1 VTGSNQEVFVLRGL
15 GQRELQ
21 TLSNSEGVPKLGL
34 GTVVRK
40 DPLIPIPP
48 ARNWGQG
55 PVIESVLP
63 QGGLVKAALKGILW
77 DSAAMNS

>member
-1 VTGSNQEVFVLRGL
+1 MTGGNQEVFVFQGL
-15 GQRELQ
+15 GLRELQ

-34 GTVVRK
+34 NTVVRK

-55 PVIESVLP
+55 PVLESVLP
-63 QGGLVKAALKGILW
+63 QGTL
-77 DSAAMNS
+77 S